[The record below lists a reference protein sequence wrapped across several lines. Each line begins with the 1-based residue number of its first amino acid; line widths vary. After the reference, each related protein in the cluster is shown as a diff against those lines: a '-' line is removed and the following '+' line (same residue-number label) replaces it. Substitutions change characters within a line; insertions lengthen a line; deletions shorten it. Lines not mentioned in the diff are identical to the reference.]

1 MLETIAILTYFAKR
15 AGVYPVV
22 DYIIDS
28 LLLVQNHLR
37 RYRYPTILII
47 CVELHEYLDLQ
58 NILLQVFLGFQI
70 KTK

>member
-1 MLETIAILTYFAKR
+1 MLETIAILTYLAKR

-22 DYIIDS
+22 DYIDS

-58 NILLQVFLGFQI
+58 NILLQVFWGF
-70 KTK
+70 K